1 MHTQRT
7 GANTH
12 QALSFDHAE
21 TRHAQA
27 GAQLAHV
34 PISPAQLEYQLNT
47 WATQGE
53 KYEKRNEAKQRI
65 LEAHSTGADQLDL
78 NEMFLSDLP
87 ESIGALSNLQVLN
100 LNVNQLTTLPKSI
113 GNLTKLKTLN
123 LGCNSLTTLPEDI
136 GKLTGLKEFSISKNP
151 PLKYLP
157 STLTEF
163 QRQHGDLKELPLL
176 DTVPSQASQSVSDI
190 SPDELKLS
198 QTLLNLPP
206 TLDTLVKLRKIASTP
221 GGQLHALAS
230 TGGSSQGK
238 ASSPP
243 RVVSPH
249 TIARGMAD
257 IDVGQAEL
265 KQRLADLQGNMPAL
279 VAKAEAQ
286 ALAVITLSQAFSR
299 AAIRTANEAK
309 QQLNLFGLNTQSDP
323 QVMRKVWRKVLH
335 QNKYATEAVRGI
347 IGRKPEVTD
356 FSQLPD
362 IANTLAERAV
372 TLKGALADLDTP
384 LSAPEFGRVVTAY
397 LKEHGRLLSDGMVE
411 LNNKLWGWK
420 NKLLGLKNRQL
431 LKKLKDIH
439 KAQNRDGDYKLSI
452 ELPALLKKMPNAAHL
467 NPWIPRNT
475 MKLHQLIGAEKTGLE
490 KQFPVGET
498 TVGNSDIN
506 REKSQLW
513 TLGNRFEGKIQP
525 LTRAAQNRYINA

>member
-7 GANTH
+7 GTNVPQT
-12 QALSFDHAE
+12 LSFDHAE
-21 TRHAQA
+21 TRRAQA
-27 GAQLAHV
+27 GVQLAHV

-47 WATQGE
+47 WATKGA
-53 KYEKRNEAKQRI
+53 KYERRNEAKQRI
-65 LEAHSTGADQLDL
+65 LEAHRTGADQLDL
-78 NEMFLSDLP
+78 NEMFLSELP
-87 ESIGALSNLQVLN
+87 ESIGELSNLQILN

-123 LGCNSLTTLPEDI
+123 LDFNLLTTLPEDI
-136 GKLTGLKEFSISKNP
+136 GKLTGLKEFSISNNP

-157 STLTEF
+157 SVLAEF
-163 QRQHGDLKELPLL
+163 QRQHGNLKELPLL
-176 DTVPSQASQSVSDI
+176 DSVPSQASQGVSYI
-190 SPDELKLS
+190 SPDELRLS
-198 QTLLNLPP
+198 QTLLNLSP

-221 GGQLHALAS
+221 GGQLHALAPN
-230 TGGSSQGK
+230 GGSSQGK
-238 ASSPP
+238 ASSPT
-243 RVVSPH
+243 RSINSN
-249 TIARGMAD
+249 TFARGMAG

-265 KQRLADLQGNMPAL
+265 RQQLADLQGNMPAL

-286 ALAVITLSQAFSR
+286 AVAVINLSQAFSR
-299 AAIRTANEAK
+299 AALRTANEAR
-309 QQLNLFGLNTQSDP
+309 QQLNLFGLNTQLDP

-356 FSQLPD
+356 FSQLPG
-362 IANTLAERAV
+362 IANTLTERAV

-384 LSAPEFGRVVTAY
+384 LSAPEFGRVVTDY
-397 LKEHGRLLSDGMVE
+397 LKEHGRLHGDCTVD

-431 LKKLKDIH
+431 LKKLQDIH

-475 MKLHQLIGAEKTGLE
+475 MKLHQLLGAEKIE
-490 KQFPVGET
+490 WVKQP
-498 TVGNSDIN
+498 
-506 REKSQLW
+506 Q
-513 TLGNRFEGKIQP
+513 
-525 LTRAAQNRYINA
+525 YIPISA

>member
-1 MHTQRT
+1 MHTQRS
-7 GANTH
+7 GANAPQT
-12 QALSFDHAE
+12 LSFDHAE
-21 TRHAQA
+21 IRRAQA

-47 WATQGE
+47 WATKGE

-65 LEAHSTGADQLDL
+65 LEAHHTGADRLDL
-78 NEMFLSDLP
+78 NELFLSALP
-87 ESIGALSNLQVLN
+87 ENIGELTNLQTLD

-113 GNLTKLKTLN
+113 GKLTKLQTLN
-123 LGCNSLTTLPEDI
+123 LDFNLLTTLPEDI

-157 STLTEF
+157 SALAEF

-176 DTVPSQASQSVSDI
+176 DSAPSQASLSRTNI
-190 SPDELKLS
+190 SPAEIKLS
-198 QTLLNLPP
+198 QTLQTLQNLPP
-206 TLDTLVKLRKIASTP
+206 KLDTLIELKKIASMHS
-221 GGQLHALAS
+221 GQLHALAPN
-230 TGGSSQGK
+230 GGGIQGK

-243 RVVSPH
+243 RSISAN
-249 TIARGMAD
+249 TFTRGVAG

-265 KQRLADLQGNMPAL
+265 RQQLADLQGNMPAL

-286 ALAVITLSQAFSR
+286 AVAVINLSQAFSR
-299 AAIRTANEAK
+299 AALRTANEAR
-309 QQLNLFGLNTQSDP
+309 QQLNLFGLNSQLDP

-356 FSQLPD
+356 FSQLPG
-362 IANTLAERAV
+362 IANTLTERAV

-384 LSAPEFGRVVTAY
+384 LSAPEFGRVVTDY
-397 LKEHGRLLSDGMVE
+397 LKEHGRLHGDCTVD

-431 LKKLKDIH
+431 LKKLQDIH

-475 MKLHQLIGAEKTGLE
+475 MKLHQLLGAEKIE
-490 KQFPVGET
+490 WVKQP
-498 TVGNSDIN
+498 
-506 REKSQLW
+506 Q
-513 TLGNRFEGKIQP
+513 
-525 LTRAAQNRYINA
+525 YIPISA